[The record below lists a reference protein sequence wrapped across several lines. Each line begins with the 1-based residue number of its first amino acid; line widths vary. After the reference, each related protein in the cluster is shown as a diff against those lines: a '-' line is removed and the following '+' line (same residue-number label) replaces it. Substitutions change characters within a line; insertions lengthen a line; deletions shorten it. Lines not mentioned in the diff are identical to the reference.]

1 VFRINSLLAVTISV
15 SPCVTAVWPG
25 YSLDLRHGGTRYR
38 ITVDNSAHR
47 HRGVRMA
54 THDGVNVDPRA
65 IPFVDDGKTHEIT
78 IEIGVPT
85 PA

>member
-1 VFRINSLLAVTISV
+1 
-15 SPCVTAVWPG
+15 
-25 YSLDLRHGGTRYR
+25 
-38 ITVDNSAHR
+38 
-47 HRGVRMA
+47 MA